1 MSAYLSLDLDT
12 VAVEPALA
20 RRLPPGLA
28 AYYLALPISCE
39 DGSISVA
46 MAHPENDTAVA
57 VLSALLGAPIVPVR
71 APAAAIRRALV
82 RAGSLA
88 PARHSRVLVWSDASA
103 AAGAAGNMAALFATA
118 LAASLT
124 ELPPAVDLQAA
135 LTVAHEGAYDLA
147 IIHAPASVTPAQLWQ
162 QSATSLLLLRATPAR
177 LQHILVILRGYNADC
192 HALEWLAPLL
202 QQPGVAVTLLPLSL
216 FAQPAPASPLSLP
229 APQHDHLRECLDH
242 TALQGIPVFV
252 RFRQGT
258 AVHQVVAEA
267 SQGEYDL
274 VVISAEGYGHFV
286 SRVLAALELEPASR
300 PATRPLSYFVLK
312 PPAGG
317 PTGERPATQPG

>member
-103 AAGAAGNMAALFATA
+103 AASAATIAAQFAAA

-124 ELPPAVDLQAA
+124 ELPPAVDLPAA
-135 LTVAHEGAYDLA
+135 LAVAREGAYDLA
-147 IIHAPASVTPAQLWQ
+147 VMQAPASVTPAQLWQ
-162 QSATSLLLLRATPAR
+162 QSATSLLLLGAAPVR
-177 LQHILVILRGYNADC
+177 LQQILFILRGYNADC

-202 QQPGVAVTLLPLSL
+202 LQPGVAVTLLPLSL
-216 FAQPAPASPLSLP
+216 FAQPAPASPLPLP
-229 APQHDHLRECLDH
+229 APQYDHLRECLDH
-242 TALQGIPVFV
+242 TALQGISVFV

-274 VVISAEGYGHFV
+274 LVISAEGYGHFV